1 MASQKSKRK
10 PLCKMYRH
18 SASNWGFFRI
28 WIKVKIMLWV
38 YLQHNPW
45 QQTQEHHELSAQS
58 QPPIP
63 LHDEVIPRDVE
74 PGSSLHFPSR
84 TRSASGTTPAP
95 ESNHK
100 TQFYNWKYIYIATV
114 SMRKSLWFAVCLVR
128 KWRKKKRKRK
138 FAGETLG
145 TALPSSLAWAA

>member
-28 WIKVKIMLWV
+28 WIKVKIMLWP

-95 ESNHK
+95 ESIHK
-100 TQFYNWKYIYIATV
+100 TQFYNWNIYIATV